1 MRDRNSPPTPPL
13 RGAPASMLEGVF
25 GDDLPDEQ
33 HLAAWGRLAVV
44 SREHRALLA
53 MPVIEDV
60 PFDPPPASVDDP
72 ADTEA
77 RCVGEHHGGP
87 VESETPVF
95 DILGTIRGVQE
106 RLVWLGYGSALNGKL
121 DAATRRA
128 LALFQEEAGVPIS
141 EFPDEATRIALGRRT
156 TW

>member
-1 MRDRNSPPTPPL
+1 MRDRNSPPPSL

-44 SREHRALLA
+44 SRDHRALLE
-53 MPVIEDV
+53 MPVFEDV
-60 PFDPPPASVDDP
+60 PFEKPPASADNP
-72 ADTEA
+72 ADAEP
-77 RCVGEHHGGP
+77 RCVGEHVDEP
-87 VESETPVF
+87 LESEVPLF

-106 RLVWLGYGSALNGKL
+106 RLVWLGYGSAVNGRL

-141 EFPDEATRIALGRRT
+141 EFPDEATRVALGRRT